1 MKRFFR
7 VRPFLFLILTVP
19 CLSSPSF
26 ALEVELNMNTELF
39 SSEADVFN
47 ASKQISNAIT
57 NGEYEEALAEAF
69 LECPEDNT
77 PSFQVNYIR
86 LNTLWLVDSTSQN
99 DKRYSGIIN
108 YVLKCKHDRRRGG
121 DR

>member
-7 VRPFLFLILTVP
+7 VRPFLFLILIVP

-39 SSEADVFN
+39 SSEVDVFN

-86 LNTLWLVDSTSQN
+86 LNTLWL
-99 DKRYSGIIN
+99 
-108 YVLKCKHDRRRGG
+108 
-121 DR
+121 